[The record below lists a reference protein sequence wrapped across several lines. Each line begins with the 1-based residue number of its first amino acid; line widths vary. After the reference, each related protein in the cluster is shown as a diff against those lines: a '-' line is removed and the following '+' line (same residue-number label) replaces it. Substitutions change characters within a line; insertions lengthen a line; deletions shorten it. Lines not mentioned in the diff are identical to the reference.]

1 MRKLFASLLHEQM
14 EKNKQIYLLTGD
26 LGFGLLDKVKSDY
39 YNNYYNMGSA
49 EQLMVG
55 AAVGIAQAGKI
66 PICYSIT
73 PFVLCRPFEII
84 RNYLNHEKC
93 PVKLV
98 GSGRDKDYSHDGF
111 THWGEDDQK
120 ITSIFENIV
129 VFRPET
135 EEELIS
141 IFPLFLYNN
150 KPCYLNLKR

>member
-26 LGFGLLDKVKSDY
+26 LGFGLLDKIKLDY
-39 YNNYYNMGSA
+39 CNNYYNMGSA

-135 EEELIS
+135 EEELKT
-141 IFPLFLYNN
+141 IFPLFLYND